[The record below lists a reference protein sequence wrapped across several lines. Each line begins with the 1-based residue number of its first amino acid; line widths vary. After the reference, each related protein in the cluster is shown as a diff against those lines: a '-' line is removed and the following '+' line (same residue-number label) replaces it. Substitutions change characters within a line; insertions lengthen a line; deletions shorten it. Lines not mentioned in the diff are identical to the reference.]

1 MKPMTTT
8 YVRRLA
14 IVSSVLPL
22 VGACGGAGHDGPG
35 DAGTAG
41 FEPVVGSGTHL
52 VITTD
57 NGLRLRPTD
66 GDHVVVD
73 RAAGHRWTHRGDT
86 WVLDL
91 SCAEQADDD
100 RDGEGRCPRMPEVD
114 VPEGGSVTVSARNAG
129 VDVAGVAAGLDLT
142 TVNGDVTVTR
152 SGDEDGD
159 VRLAT
164 RNGSVRTTALRAARL
179 RAETV
184 NGDVVL
190 DCRTS
195 PRGVTG
201 ATTNGSVHVVVP
213 HDAPAYRVTATTD
226 NGRPSVT
233 LPTDHA
239 EDDRTMTLT
248 TVNGD
253 VGAARE

>member
-1 MKPMTTT
+1 MTTT
-8 YVRRLA
+8 YLRRLA
-14 IVSSVLPL
+14 VVGAVLPL
-22 VGACGGAGHDGPG
+22 VGACGGAGHHGPG

-41 FEPVVGSGTHL
+41 AEPVVGSGTHL

-73 RAAGHRWTHRGDT
+73 RAADHRWTHRGDT

-91 SCAEQADDD
+91 SCAKQADGD
-100 RDGEGRCPRMPEVD
+100 RHGEEQCPRMPEID
-114 VPEGGSVTVSARNAG
+114 VPASGSVTVSARNAG
-129 VDVAGVAAGLDLT
+129 VDVAGVAAALVVT

-152 SGDEDGD
+152 SGDADGV
-159 VRLAT
+159 VRLST
-164 RNGSVRTTALRAARL
+164 RNGSVRAMALRAARL
-179 RAETV
+179 HAETV

-195 PRGVTG
+195 PTGVTG

-213 HDAPAYRVTATTD
+213 HDAPVYQVTATTD
-226 NGRPSVT
+226 NGRPSVS
-233 LPTDHA
+233 LPTDDA
-239 EDDRTMTLT
+239 KDDRTMTLS